1 MNQRVFRSFI
11 ILATVSLIGIIAI
24 QLYWVNKAFN
34 LQQKEQEAQEKQFND
49 RVTIALS
56 NVVEDILTYY
66 NDPAEIYNAVE
77 VLQPGF
83 FVVRIND
90 TLHPFFLESLLKS
103 EFERRNIKEDFEYG
117 IYDCFTDSILYGK
130 YVSFDKIPD
139 SSKIIAQSKRPQ
151 IKWKTDGHYF
161 SVFFP
166 AHERKGT
173 TLFNPKNAWFY
184 TTIIILIVIAFFG
197 YAVFVILKQKRLS
210 EIKNDFINNMTHEF
224 KTPISTIAI
233 SSEVLLRK
241 DTINNQERIQ
251 QYARI
256 IQNENKR
263 LESQVERVLQLAT
276 LDKEK
281 LTLKKIN
288 INVHELIKDTAES
301 FRAVFNNQSGNIELQ
316 LQAVNTAIYAD
327 KVHITNV
334 IYNLLDNARKYCN
347 SKPHIIIKTV
357 NDKNFIVI
365 CVRDNGIGIKKE
377 NLKSVFEKFY
387 RVPTGNVHNVKGFG
401 LGLFYVKY
409 ITQQHGGKVEVE
421 SEFGKGSE
429 FRVYLPLKF
438 N

>member
-11 ILATVSLIGIIAI
+11 LLATISLIGISAI
-24 QLYWVNKAFN
+24 QIYWVNKAFSI
-34 LQQKEQEAQEKQFND
+34 QQKQQEAQEKQFND

-90 TLHPFFLESLLKS
+90 TLHPYFLESLLKS

-130 YVSFDKIPD
+130 YVSFNNVID
-139 SSKIIAQSKRPQ
+139 SSKLAEQAKRPQ
-151 IKWKTDGHYF
+151 IKWQTDGHYF

-166 AHERKGT
+166 AKSVKGNM
-173 TLFNPKNAWFY
+173 LLLNPTNAWFY

-197 YAVFVILKQKRLS
+197 YSVFVILKQKRLS
-210 EIKNDFINNMTHEF
+210 DIKNDFINNMTHEF

-233 SSEVLLRK
+233 SSEVLLRE
-241 DTINNQERIQ
+241 DTINNKERIQ

-281 LTLKKIN
+281 LTLKKSKVN
-288 INVHELIKDTAES
+288 IHELINDTAES
-301 FRAVFNNQSGNIELQ
+301 FRATLNNLSGKIILK
-316 LQAVNTAIYAD
+316 LDALNTIVQAD
-327 KVHITNV
+327 KVHITNI
-334 IYNLLDNARKYCN
+334 IYNLLDNARKYCAVE
-347 SKPHIIIKTV
+347 PIIIISTH
-357 NDKNFIVI
+357 NYKNYLVI
-365 CVRDNGIGIKKE
+365 SIKDNGIGIKKE
-377 NLKSVFEKFY
+377 NLKNVFEKFY

-409 ITQQHGGKVEVE
+409 ITEQHGGKVEVQ
-421 SEFGKGSE
+421 SEFGAGSE
-429 FRVYLPLKF
+429 FKVYLPLK